1 MFWITAGLLT
11 IIALGFLLF
20 PFVRALPVRYQIDR
34 QAENLRAHKLQLG
47 ELKQAHAAGDFSDT
61 DYQQLENEL
70 KLRLVQDNEK
80 VEARKTEE
88 TGKPGWII
96 VVAAVLLIGF
106 SFTAYYQLGGWRD
119 VQLRDA
125 MLDAGKDP
133 AKQQAFFNLM
143 EDRVQRHP
151 DKIEDMFFL
160 GKTYFSVGRTQD
172 AERIFEQAL
181 VTAEKTNSLA
191 PSDHSWLI
199 SNMIQARFGNNDRT
213 LTEADKQMLKNA
225 LELEPTNTMALG
237 LLGVNAFGSGDFAE
251 AIINW
256 RKMLKLMPA
265 SDAAAVQSAITMAEN
280 NLKAAGKPVPAE
292 QTAAEPTVM
301 VSVTI
306 DIADDLK
313 QQMDGAQLLFVAARQ
328 VNGPPMP
335 VAVQR
340 LPVPA
345 AFPVIVQLDDTTTM
359 AAMAGLKEGMNIE
372 VVARLSKSG
381 SAIGQTGDLEGV
393 SQSLTVAAGEQA
405 TSIVINKV
413 H

>member
-11 IIALGFLLF
+11 IVALGFLF
-20 PFVRALPVRYQIDR
+20 YPFVRALPARYQIDR

-70 KLRLVQDNEK
+70 KLRLVEDNEK
-80 VEARKTEE
+80 VEARKAEDTAR
-88 TGKPGWII
+88 PGWFI
-96 VVAAVLLIGF
+96 VAAAVLLVGF
-106 SFTAYYQLGGWRD
+106 SFIAYYQLGGWRD
-119 VQLRDA
+119 VQLHDA

-133 AKQQAFFNLM
+133 SRQQAFFSLM
-143 EDRVQRHP
+143 EERVQRHP
-151 DKIEDMFFL
+151 DNIEDMFFL
-160 GKTYFSVGRTQD
+160 AKTYFSVGRTQD

-181 VTAEKTNSLA
+181 VTAEKTHSLT

-199 SNMIQARFGNNDRT
+199 SNLIQARFGNNNRVLSDT
-213 LTEADKQMLKNA
+213 DKQMLKTA
-225 LELEPTNTMALG
+225 LELEPSNTMALG
-237 LLGVNAFGSGDFAE
+237 LLGVDAFGSGDFAE
-251 AIINW
+251 AIVNW

-265 SDAAAVQSAITMAEN
+265 SEAASVQSAISMAEN

-292 QTAAEPTVM
+292 ESAPEPAIV
-301 VSVTI
+301 VSVTV
-306 DIADDLK
+306 DISDELK
-313 QQMDGAQLLFVAARQ
+313 QQMDGAQLLFIAARQ

-340 LPVPA
+340 IPVPA
-345 AFPVIVQLDDTTTM
+345 SFPVTVQLDDTTTM

-381 SAIGQTGDLEGV
+381 GAIGQTGDLEGV
-393 SQSLTVAAGEQA
+393 SPSLTVAAGDQM
-405 TSIVINKV
+405 TTVVINKV
-413 H
+413 R